1 VTALVRYLLADLVR
15 SQRWVA
21 PMAVYLL
28 LVGILAAG
36 GGPPVSTG
44 SVMAAPLFPLA
55 AWLAWVAAGC
65 EDPVLET
72 VTATAAGGLRRARLG
87 KLLTG
92 MGAAA
97 ALGVLP
103 LAVTVARVPRQPQMW
118 LAVGLAV
125 AADVIGGA
133 AVGFACA
140 RPVVPRRG
148 LSVVLIGL
156 ATVVEVIAP
165 GLPPTR
171 ATLQLLAGA
180 DALPAALAGL
190 VAVTVATAAG
200 AAVIVAGTLAVTVRR
215 T

>member
-28 LVGILAAG
+28 LVGIVAAG

-44 SVMAAPLFPLA
+44 SVLAAPLFPLA

-92 MGAAA
+92 MGAAG
-97 ALGVLP
+97 ALGLVP
-103 LAVTVARVPRQPQMW
+103 LALTMARAPRQPQVW
-118 LAVGLAV
+118 VAVGLAV
-125 AADVIGGA
+125 AANVVGGA

-156 ATVVEVIAP
+156 VTVVEIIVP
-165 GLPPTR
+165 GLPPVR

-180 DALPAALAGL
+180 NSLPAALAGMAAIATMTAVGATAL
-190 VAVTVATAAG
+190 VAA
-200 AAVIVAGTLAVTVRR
+200 TLAVTVRR
-215 T
+215 A

>member
-1 VTALVRYLLADLVR
+1 VTALVRYLLADLAR

-21 PMAVYLL
+21 PMAVYLV
-28 LVGILAAG
+28 LVGVLGAAG
-36 GGPPVSTG
+36 GAAATTG
-44 SVMAAPLFPLA
+44 SVLAAPLFPLA

-65 EDPVLET
+65 EDPVLEA

-92 MGAAA
+92 VGAAGLL
-97 ALGVLP
+97 ALP
-103 LAVTVARVPRQPQMW
+103 AVALTVARVPREPRVW
-118 LAVGLAV
+118 AAVVLALA
-125 AADVIGGA
+125 ANVIGGA

-148 LSVVLIGL
+148 LSVVLIAL
-156 ATVVEVIAP
+156 VSVVELIVP

-171 ATLQLLAGA
+171 ATLQLLAGG
-180 DALPAALAGL
+180 DTGPAALAGL
-190 VAVTVATAAG
+190 VVVAAATTL
-200 AAVIVAGTLAVTVRR
+200 AAAAIVAATLAVTVRR